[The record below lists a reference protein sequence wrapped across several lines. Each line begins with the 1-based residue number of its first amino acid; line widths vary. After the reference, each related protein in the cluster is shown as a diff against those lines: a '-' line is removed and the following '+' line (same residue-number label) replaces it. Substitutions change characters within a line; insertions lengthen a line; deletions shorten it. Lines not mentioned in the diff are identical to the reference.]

1 MEERLFNIII
11 QELCSEMNIKMERLS
26 YNWVFQLS
34 KNGKIRHITRNH
46 FDINPQATGD
56 IANDKYAT
64 YEVLK
69 SQDVPVIEHTMI
81 FNPARRN
88 QYIPEDGI
96 WSIVISELEKHKC
109 LVVKPN
115 NGCEGQ
121 GVCLCHTLK
130 EVETAIENIFQNE
143 ASASICPYY
152 NIKTEYRTFYLN
164 GKIHFIYGKQ
174 KPCVIGDGKLSLGEL
189 IDNLNLPTKKVV
201 EDNLH
206 MLDLTYIPKVQEK
219 VNISWKYNLSGG
231 AIPVLVE
238 KDELYYKMEE
248 LAIKAGKAMNINFAT
263 IDIIQTVDGNFYVME
278 INSGVCG
285 TIFAKTVDNGY
296 NIIKDIYRKAL
307 QALFQE

>member
-96 WSIVISELEKHKC
+96 WPIVISELEKHKC

-121 GVCLCHTLK
+121 GVCLCHTL
-130 EVETAIENIFQNE
+130 
-143 ASASICPYY
+143 
-152 NIKTEYRTFYLN
+152 
-164 GKIHFIYGKQ
+164 
-174 KPCVIGDGKLSLGEL
+174 
-189 IDNLNLPTKKVV
+189 
-201 EDNLH
+201 
-206 MLDLTYIPKVQEK
+206 
-219 VNISWKYNLSGG
+219 
-231 AIPVLVE
+231 
-238 KDELYYKMEE
+238 
-248 LAIKAGKAMNINFAT
+248 
-263 IDIIQTVDGNFYVME
+263 
-278 INSGVCG
+278 
-285 TIFAKTVDNGY
+285 
-296 NIIKDIYRKAL
+296 
-307 QALFQE
+307 